1 MNSFLL
7 VPAPLYKRALAYL
20 VDLLIVAAPAGYALW
35 FAISF
40 LFKPSLL
47 VGWLTCVAVALIVL
61 AYTLIL
67 AAQNASSGQTAGK
80 RLVGIRTL
88 RAESLKPGDFS
99 DAYARGFSFFFGL
112 LGLGIRPLLMAFRFK
127 GQVESESWPHKAGNT
142 RVLDVRVGKDSLKI
156 EKRFFPLYPEEW
168 SGKISTPVGRVFPP
182 RAVGQPAFENIS
194 SGESD
199 SGIARVTV
207 SDHLEV
213 ARKRRRSESFKSA
226 GQGFLT
232 IGASCLTIAAIVF
245 AANEL
250 NPEMPKPQDEREV
263 LAVSLTQKL
272 PVAGY
277 SGQGFPGYKEKPDWS
292 KPVSPDAK
300 VFSTVANVFSFESRK
315 LTIFSAATGEEVAN
329 FPLDQAVE
337 VSAQTSFGGNPGIY
351 WSIGDTAFGWNSGM
365 GADKPFSAQIPAGA
379 QPYAAGNELLFA
391 AKDEKNNQYKAWRFT
406 SEGFHEIKI
415 PSGFVPGAFSGQ
427 NIVSYSLGGEI
438 KVTDSLGQEIS
449 AYPLATPKE
458 SLPFAGIVSV
468 GHQRVVA
475 IWSPYPDSVAPTTP
489 VTVAFYDTE
498 SGNLLSYIETTQE
511 RISAYPDLLW
521 GPDGRSALY
530 AGYLFDV
537 ETGRADADLIAQG
550 IEPITVIG
558 EGALGSSNLGNVYME
573 PEEVQSI
580 SGITP
585 LLVNQDIAVI
595 RTYNNT
601 LEKYTK

>member
-7 VPAPLYKRALAYL
+7 VPAPLYKRALAYF
-20 VDLLIVAAPAGYALW
+20 VDLLIVAAPAGYAMC

-40 LFKPSLL
+40 LFEPSPL
-47 VGWLTCVAVALIVL
+47 VGWLTCSALALIVL

-88 RAESLKPGDFS
+88 RAESLRPGDFS
-99 DAYARGFSFFFGL
+99 DAYARGFSFLLGL
-112 LGLGIRPLLMAFRFK
+112 LGLGIRPFLMAYRFK
-127 GQVESESWPHKAGNT
+127 TQVESESWPHKAGNT
-142 RVLDVRVGKDSLKI
+142 RVLDVRAGKDPLNV

-168 SGKISTPVGRVFPP
+168 SGKTATPVEQVFPP
-182 RAVGQPAFENIS
+182 RATGQSATADIS
-194 SGESD
+194 SGQSD
-199 SGIARVTV
+199 SGVARVTV

-213 ARKRRRSESFKSA
+213 ARKRRRSEGFRSA
-226 GQGFLT
+226 GQGLIT
-232 IGASCLTIAAIVF
+232 IGASCLTVAALVF

-250 NPEMPKPQDEREV
+250 NPEMPKPQDQREV
-263 LAVSLTQKL
+263 LAASLTQKL

-292 KPVSPDAK
+292 ESVSPDAK
-300 VFSTVANVFSFESRK
+300 VFSTVANVFSFESRR
-315 LTIFSAATGEEVAN
+315 LTVFSVDTGEQVAN

-337 VSAQTSFGGNPGIY
+337 VSAQTSFSGTPGIY
-351 WSIGDTAFGWNSGM
+351 WSIGDTAFGWSSGT
-365 GADKPFSAQIPAGA
+365 GADKPFSAKIPAGA

-391 AKDEKNNQYKAWRFT
+391 AEDEKNGQYKAWRF
-406 SEGFHEIKI
+406 SPDGFQEIKI
-415 PSGFVPGAFSGQ
+415 PSGFVPGSFSGQ
-427 NIVSYSLGGEI
+427 NMVSYSLGGEI
-438 KVTDSLGQEIS
+438 KVTDSQGQEIS
-449 AYPLATPKE
+449 AYPLASPKD
-458 SLPFAGIVSV
+458 SLPFDSIVSV
-468 GHQRVVA
+468 GHQRIVA
-475 IWSPYPDSVAPTTP
+475 TWSPYPDSVAPTTP

-521 GPDGRSALY
+521 GPDGHSALY

-537 ETGRADADLIAQG
+537 EKGRADADLIAQG

-558 EGALGSSNLGNVYME
+558 QGALGSSNLGNVYME
-573 PEEVQSI
+573 PDEVQSI

-585 LLVNQDIAVI
+585 LLANQDIAII
-595 RTYNNT
+595 RTHNNK